1 MAAYRGHRGCWTIF
15 FFINTVSIR
24 SGITKNDYT
33 FKLVLVGDSSVGKSC
48 LMTRFV
54 EDRFSDIHLSTIG
67 IDFKTVTTMLEG
79 KIVKLHIW
87 DTAGQE
93 RFAQV
98 TTHYY
103 RGADGAIIVYDVS
116 NKKSFESVENWV
128 SAIQHANPDGGVSLL
143 VVGNKNDLG
152 EERQITRQQGQD
164 LAKKVGAPFIE
175 TSAKDA
181 CNVDVMFLNLA
192 KKLVNQR
199 RASNLEGTGT
209 AGGSIKIKL
218 DGMGGDASNLTN
230 RQSCCK

>member
-1 MAAYRGHRGCWTIF
+1 MIF

-24 SGITKNDYT
+24 SGVTKNDYT
-33 FKLVLVGDSSVGKSC
+33 FKLVIVGDSNVGKSC

-54 EDRFSDIHLSTIG
+54 EDRYSDIHLSTIG

-103 RGADGAIIVYDVS
+103 RGADGAIVVYDVS
-116 NKKSFESVENWV
+116 NKKSFESVESWV
-128 SAIQHANPDGGVSLL
+128 QAVLSANQDGNVNLL
-143 VVGNKNDLG
+143 LVGNKNDLTND
-152 EERQITRQQGQD
+152 RQVTRAQGQE
-164 LAKKVGAPFIE
+164 LAAKLSAPFIE

-192 KKLVNQR
+192 KKLVKNR
-199 RASNLEGTGT
+199 RGLTGKDMDTSGKGRRKSLEGL
-209 AGGSIKIKL
+209 GGRIKL
-218 DGMGGDASNLTN
+218 DSITN
-230 RQSCCK
+230 PPKTSSCFCK

>member
-1 MAAYRGHRGCWTIF
+1 
-15 FFINTVSIR
+15 V
-24 SGITKNDYT
+24 TKNDYT

-54 EDRFSDIHLSTIG
+54 EDRYSDIHLSTIG

-103 RGADGAIIVYDVS
+103 RGADGAIVVYDVS
-116 NKKSFESVENWV
+116 NKKSFESVESWV
-128 SAIQHANPDGGVSLL
+128 SAIVNANPDGGVSLL
-143 VVGNKNDLG
+143 LVGNKNDLLA
-152 EERQITRQQGQD
+152 ERQVTRQQGQE
-164 LAKKVGAPFIE
+164 LASKLGAPFIE

-192 KKLVNQR
+192 KKLVKTR
-199 RASNLEGTGT
+199 RGITGKEGIDGSGSGRTRNGGGGTGV
-209 AGGSIKIKL
+209 GRIKL
-218 DGMGGDASNLTN
+218 DSLTN
-230 RQSCCK
+230 SPTSTSCCK